1 MLAGEPRPPRRPR
14 PARAARTHCA
24 CYAAAAAH
32 TRLVSTLGISQQVRS
47 TIYLLLW
54 LAARMHPAILPAAG
68 RAPAMG
74 QLLPACTGMS
84 GYFRRGREASGP
96 PLVISKHSPASAKTS
111 SSAPLCPPAPPALGR
126 EFRFQKAMMA
136 LARAEIPPISDFQ
149 SLSGRIHAY
158 SSLSQSVFPG
168 PNPLIPQ
175 SPQNPSVFPEGHRQ
189 GRWLP
194 GCWLGFGA
202 DSACMR
208 MLNRIDRLILLLILG
223 TKRVC
228 ARAAARGGGRGLYG
242 GEHA

>member
-1 MLAGEPRPPRRPR
+1 
-14 PARAARTHCA
+14 
-24 CYAAAAAH
+24 
-32 TRLVSTLGISQQVRS
+32 
-47 TIYLLLW
+47 
-54 LAARMHPAILPAAG
+54 MHPAILPAAG

-74 QLLPACTGMS
+74 QLFPACTGMS
-84 GYFRRGREASGP
+84 GYSRRGREASGP
-96 PLVISKHSPASAKTS
+96 PLVISKYSPASARTS

-158 SSLSQSVFPG
+158 SSVSQSVFPG

-175 SPQNPSVFPEGHRQ
+175 RPQNPSVFPEGHRQ
-189 GRWLP
+189 GRWPAAGP
-194 GCWLGFGA
+194 GFPA

-223 TKRVC
+223 TKRVWAP
-228 ARAAARGGGRGLYG
+228 ARRAPAAARAVLLQTSSTGPI
-242 GEHA
+242 